1 MNKPNRNP
9 GQNPSPKRGEI
20 YWVNLD
26 PTVGSEIRKT
36 RPCVVIS
43 LAVIN
48 ERRRTIVVVPLSSA
62 GTPRPPLVIAIPSA
76 GPGRT
81 ARIDQIRSVD
91 KARLA
96 KPHGMLDHA
105 DLNTV
110 EHALRTVLG
119 L

>member
-1 MNKPNRNP
+1 MNKANRNP
-9 GQNPSPKRGEI
+9 GQSPERGEI

-43 LAVIN
+43 LTPLN

-62 GTPRPPLVIAIPSA
+62 GTPRPPLVVAIPSA
-76 GPGRT
+76 GPDRT
-81 ARIDQIRSVD
+81 ARVDQIRAVD

-96 KPHGMLDHA
+96 KLHGMLDHA
-105 DLNTV
+105 DLSNV